1 VSVPPDARYSDSF
14 REMFRTGGAVGDS
27 DVHELTRLLSIH
39 YGELRA
45 IHLVAHLRTV
55 EVVC

>member
-1 VSVPPDARYSDSF
+1 
-14 REMFRTGGAVGDS
+14 MFRTGGAVGDS